1 MGKVAQLY
9 ESTEPVTG
17 KREAILNAALQLFTE
32 FGFHG
37 TAMPQVAER
46 AGVGAGTIYRY
57 FTSKEALVNTLY
69 RDWKEFQ
76 IAEILRDVPPA
87 TPLREQFS
95 IYWHRLVD
103 FAMEFPVAFGFLE
116 LHFHA
121 SYLDEQS
128 REVENRGQQAM
139 VGYFKECLK
148 LQIVKN
154 AQAEFLGSMVIGAY
168 VGMIKASRAGCFTLN
183 KNLITQAE
191 VCCWDAIKR

>member
-95 IYWHRLVD
+95 IYWNRLVN

-121 SYLDEQS
+121 PYLDEQS
-128 REVENRGQQAM
+128 RNVEERGHNAM
-139 VGYFKECLK
+139 VGYFKNCLK
-148 LQIVKN
+148 QHIVKN
-154 AQAEFLGSMVIGAY
+154 VQAEFLGSLVIGAY

-183 KNLITQAE
+183 KNLIAQAE